1 MKKRLGAVLAL
12 LLLGQLAVFRS
23 PMPAVAATKPKMFV
37 IWSPRGLPASTQ
49 RHLEKVEGVRA
60 ATAVLLATDWLMR
73 SWMPG
78 GRKVDRLPSGYG
90 YPMEVIA
97 VHPGPFSHFVP
108 GRYRDSLRSLKRGG
122 AVISRREEQLRGEGA
137 RLKLGF
143 RSGRKDVTAVV
154 SDRAT
159 GGYQAV
165 FAAPK
170 PREWNH
176 SVRFFLVRGTG
187 AVKRPKLR
195 DAVTD
200 ATGNIP
206 LEIRSETSAGLL
218 RYAPAIK
225 PQVGF
230 KSHFGEFPAQPSGG
244 GPFHILPAWVS
255 SHIRTDSV
263 PILGNV
269 TCHRKLFRQL
279 RGALQ
284 ELSNKGLAHLIRP
297 DEYAGC
303 YNSRFTAVPPGTRLS
318 RHSWGI
324 SLDIN
329 TADNQFGQEPHQD
342 RRLVK
347 IMRKWGFVWGGAWL
361 IPDGMHFEWT
371 HSPK

>member
-1 MKKRLGAVLAL
+1 MAKRISTVLAL
-12 LLLGQLAVFRS
+12 LLLAQLAAFRS
-23 PMPAVAATKPKMFV
+23 PMPAAAATDPKMFV
-37 IWSPRGLPASTQ
+37 IWSPRGIPASTQ
-49 RHLEKVEGVRA
+49 RHLEKVKGVRA
-60 ATAVLLATDWLMR
+60 ATAVLLTTDWLMR

-108 GRYRDSLRSLKRGG
+108 GRYRDALRSLRHGEV
-122 AVISRREEQLRGEGA
+122 VISRREERLRGEGVG
-137 RLKLGF
+137 LKLGF
-143 RSGRKDVTAVV
+143 RSGRKDVSGVV
-154 SDRAT
+154 SDKAT
-159 GGYQAV
+159 GGYEAV
-165 FAAPK
+165 LALPE
-170 PREWNH
+170 PREWSH
-176 SVRFFLVRGTG
+176 SVRFFVVRGTD
-187 AVKRPKLR
+187 AIEKSDLR
-195 DAVTD
+195 AAVTEV
-200 ATGNIP
+200 TGDIP
-206 LEIRSETSAGLL
+206 LEIRSEKSAGLL

-230 KSHFGEFPAQPSGG
+230 KSHFGEFPAQPSDT
-244 GPFHILPAWVS
+244 GPFHIDPAWVS
-255 SHIRTDSV
+255 SHIRTESV

-284 ELSNKGLAHLIRP
+284 ELSNKGLAYLIRP

-303 YNSRFTAVPPGTRLS
+303 YNSRFTAVPPGTRVS

-324 SLDIN
+324 ALDVN
-329 TADNQFGQEPHQD
+329 TANNGFGQEPHQD

-347 IMRKWGFVWGGAWL
+347 IMRTWGFVWGGPWL

-371 HSPK
+371 RFP